1 MPNYSFEALGRDGEF
16 VSGEITAARVSEV
29 ISQLEAQGLQVES
42 IRAIVPVPD
51 LSLTKKAFYDRI
63 DLALESR
70 ESLIPALDALA
81 DEMPHRDAARDVR
94 QFVHEL
100 KSGVTAEQFV
110 NRESTVPWLPLI
122 VRGFGSSTT
131 AERYGQLMDDA
142 TRESENRKNLR
153 TVLAYPLFLLAF
165 GGIVLIFLVLLV
177 VPTFDK
183 MFSEF
188 NLRVPP
194 QTMLLLWISRQLTL
208 HSLRTVLVVVAAF
221 LLIVVVV
228 RLWLRFALST
238 RLFGLFT
245 SGNSANVTAM
255 AKFTGSLAELISIE
269 APLPEALRIAGRACK
284 HYHFRVMAERLASD
298 LEIPGA
304 RLRDSS
310 VAHNFPA
317 TMCYAL
323 GSVRSGKATVPLLRE
338 LSRMYSDRARAR
350 SSWSTSILGPISL
363 VGLGLLVG
371 FVLIALFSPLVYM
384 ITSLG

>member
-1 MPNYSFEALGRDGEF
+1 MPNYSYEALGSDGDF
-16 VSGEITAARVSEV
+16 VSGEITAARVSDV
-29 ISQLEAQGLQVES
+29 ISQLEAQGLQVQS

-94 QFVHEL
+94 QFVLEL
-100 KSGVTAEQFV
+100 RNGATAEQFV
-110 NRESTVPWLPLI
+110 NRESTAAWLPLI

-142 TRESENRKNLR
+142 TRESENRKSLR
-153 TVLAYPLFLLAF
+153 TMLAYPLFLLAF
-165 GGIVLIFLVLLV
+165 GGIILIFLVILV

-188 NLRVPP
+188 DLRLPS

-208 HSLRTVLVVVAAF
+208 HSLRTGLVVVAAF
-221 LLIVVVV
+221 LLIVVLV

-238 RLFGLFT
+238 RLLGLLT
-245 SGNSANVTAM
+245 SGNTANETAM
-255 AKFTGSLAELISIE
+255 AKFTGALAELISIE
-269 APLPEALRIAGRACK
+269 APLPEALRIAGSACK

-298 LEIPGA
+298 LEIPGTT
-304 RLRDSS
+304 LQESS

-323 GSVRSGKATVPLLRE
+323 GNVRSSNATVPLLRE

-350 SSWSTSILGPISL
+350 SNWSTSILGPISL

-384 ITSLG
+384 IRSLS